1 MICCNVLFAAKRD
14 VSLHTVPLCRAV
26 LVSSASN
33 MMCAMQDGM
42 DQGKFRCPRSRKATS
57 KTFSKLYRPKLHI
70 SGTWI
75 HGKRLLLS
83 VTDED
88 CKKDAA
94 CQMEQLC
101 RAIEMVFAEHQ
112 KLPDGLCVQCDNTY
126 REGKNRWV
134 IAFYTILCCM
144 KVFRWCQAS
153 YLRVGHSGLKLDLS

>member
-1 MICCNVLFAAKRD
+1 MLWDFQCFVICCNVLFAAKRD

-101 RAIEMVFAEHQ
+101 RAVDGFCRTPEAARWAMCPMRQ
-112 KLPDGLCVQCDNTY
+112 YLP
-126 REGKNRWV
+126 
-134 IAFYTILCCM
+134 
-144 KVFRWCQAS
+144 
-153 YLRVGHSGLKLDLS
+153 